1 MVVVVVC
8 RGRWAKEKAELDL
21 GTGMLLNT
29 RRGEVLLRAVTEE
42 TRQIADP
49 ADHGVGPVVLRR
61 VWAITPQHL
70 SPRRSVI
77 DGRRRGRRVQ
87 VSNRSVVDDRT
98 NSNRLLYVLMIDD
111 DRPFL
116 LLVNTGSP

>member
-77 DGRRRGRRVQ
+77 DGRRGRRVQ